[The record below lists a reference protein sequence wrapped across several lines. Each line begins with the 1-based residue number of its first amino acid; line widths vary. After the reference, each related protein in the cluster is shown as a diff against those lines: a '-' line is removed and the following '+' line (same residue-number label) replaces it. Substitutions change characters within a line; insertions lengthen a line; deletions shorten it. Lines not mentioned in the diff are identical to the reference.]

1 MYIQKRYQLNS
12 FICYSLTII
21 IYNIYKNEL
30 IWKKKYLL
38 DYQNSRQFNTQINI
52 IPTVGSVLLAAH
64 LFIPILVKIFI
75 LNPCMGHYCPNTA
88 LISHKYGNFSFSS
101 KHHKLLVAR
110 SFVRDLYL
118 TLL

>member
-52 IPTVGSVLLAAH
+52 IPTVGSVLLVAH
-64 LFIPILVKIFI
+64 LFILILVKNFYSQS
-75 LNPCMGHYCPNTA
+75 MHGA
-88 LISHKYGNFSFSS
+88 LLPKHGTYFS
-101 KHHKLLVAR
+101 
-110 SFVRDLYL
+110 
-118 TLL
+118 